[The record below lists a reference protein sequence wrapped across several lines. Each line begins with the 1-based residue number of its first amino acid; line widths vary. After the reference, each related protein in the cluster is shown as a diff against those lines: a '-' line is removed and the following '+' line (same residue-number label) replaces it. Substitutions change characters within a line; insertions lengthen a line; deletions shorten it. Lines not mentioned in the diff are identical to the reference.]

1 MDAITLTGLETEQV
15 SYADLMFDPEATA
28 SFAVVEG
35 AVVDDVATEQMAAWT
50 AEQAPLEA
58 PVPLPGCEQGEPVY
72 LVEVRPP
79 RGTQTLLAV
88 RGSLYEAL
96 LVAAT
101 VHPSVADVTIL
112 ELPLP
117 CTADVLARAAATA
130 RRWSRDPDGTWW
142 PTVGTTT

>member
-1 MDAITLTGLETEQV
+1 MDAITLTGLDTEQV
-15 SYADLMFDPEATA
+15 SVADLLFDPEATA
-28 SFAVVEG
+28 SFGIIEDAP
-35 AVVDDVATEQMAAWT
+35 TEEMAAWT
-50 AEQAPLEA
+50 AEQTPLEA
-58 PVPLPGCEQGEPVY
+58 PVPLPGCEQGEPAY

-88 RGSLYEAL
+88 RSSLYDAL

-117 CTADVLARAAATA
+117 CTADVLARASTTA

-142 PTVGTTT
+142 PTVGLT